1 MNRRQRVRTRLILA
15 VAVLLALAVGAYWLY
30 GDTRH
35 PGRYGEIRAII
46 VDNLHFGRH
55 FTWATNTKTIK
66 AVRPHLTEADVPV
79 LSRLLRDERAAV
91 AIAAAHLLE
100 LLGPAGEAALR
111 RATEDPNVGVRM
123 YAQDAL
129 GHIAQCRDPAVRNLD
144 RAVCPVHMVDR
155 EPGS

>member
-1 MNRRQRVRTRLILA
+1 MNRRQSIRNWLILVA
-15 VAVLLALAVGAYWLY
+15 VVLLALAAGAYWLY

-35 PGRYGEIRAII
+35 PGRYGEIRAHI

-55 FTWATNTKTIK
+55 FTWATNTETIR

-91 AIAAAHLLE
+91 AVAAAHLLE
-100 LLGPAGEAALR
+100 LLGPKGEAALR
-111 RATEDPNVGVRM
+111 RATEDADVGVRV

-129 GHIAQCRDPAVRNLD
+129 GHIAQCRNPAVRNLD
-144 RAVCPVHMVDR
+144 RAVCPVHAVDPA
-155 EPGS
+155 PGP